1 MSNRHHP
8 WRIVAV
14 CGVVGLLLA
23 VTVLG
28 GAAQG
33 LVGIASVFA
42 VLFAIARGLDS
53 PDVQNAERH
62 VAKDALG
69 SGDYHSGSGARI
81 RSPSP
86 VGPVNT
92 PEQDRIDA
100 LERSW
105 RAPPA
110 ADSRRPTPSP
120 PGGRLPVPAQDGRR
134 GAERRALA
142 VASPCA

>member
-1 MSNRHHP
+1 MPRRRRVKMRSRHHR

-33 LVGIASVFA
+33 LVGIGSVFA
-42 VLFAIARGLDS
+42 VLFAIVRGLDS

-62 VAKDALG
+62 VAKDELG
-69 SGDYHSGSGARI
+69 SGDYHSGTGARI

-110 ADSRRPTPSP
+110 ADK
-120 PGGRLPVPAQDGRR
+120 
-134 GAERRALA
+134 
-142 VASPCA
+142 

>member
-1 MSNRHHP
+1 VPRRRLVKMGNRHHP

-33 LVGIASVFA
+33 LVGIASAFA
-42 VLFAIARGLDS
+42 VLFAIVSGLDS

-69 SGDYHSGSGARI
+69 SGDYHSGTGARI

-105 RAPPA
+105 RVPPA
-110 ADSRRPTPSP
+110 ADK
-120 PGGRLPVPAQDGRR
+120 
-134 GAERRALA
+134 
-142 VASPCA
+142 